1 MNQADSQLKNTI
13 ATLAS
18 IPEFFLLIN
27 SLVKRNL
34 SAIDGDHLQFIF
46 SHTNL
51 FDLENKL
58 TVARKIL
65 IALDK
70 HANHDTYDVNDDD
83 SDYENSDDII
93 IAPKVQSLKNYPILR
108 CTYPTH
114 RIYLQRDNPW
124 KSFFLYASGY
134 YNEEGEEQF

>member
-93 IAPKVQSLKNYPILR
+93 IAPKVQSLKNYTIPSCIE
-108 CTYPTH
+108 
-114 RIYLQRDNPW
+114 
-124 KSFFLYASGY
+124 KK
-134 YNEEGEEQF
+134 